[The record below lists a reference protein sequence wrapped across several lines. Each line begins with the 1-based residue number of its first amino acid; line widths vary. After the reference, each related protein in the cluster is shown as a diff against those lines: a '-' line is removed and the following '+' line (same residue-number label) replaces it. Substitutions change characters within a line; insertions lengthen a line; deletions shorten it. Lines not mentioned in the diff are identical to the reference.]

1 MNFRLYYVH
10 FFTSLRK
17 LTIFF
22 ENNLEIQNNF
32 INFATAIDAVV
43 RAACYVQPFS
53 RATNARKIT

>member
-1 MNFRLYYVH
+1 MNFRLYYAH

-32 INFATAIDAVV
+32 INFATAKCVLPVMCSLSA
-43 RAACYVQPFS
+43 VQPM
-53 RATNARKIT
+53 REK